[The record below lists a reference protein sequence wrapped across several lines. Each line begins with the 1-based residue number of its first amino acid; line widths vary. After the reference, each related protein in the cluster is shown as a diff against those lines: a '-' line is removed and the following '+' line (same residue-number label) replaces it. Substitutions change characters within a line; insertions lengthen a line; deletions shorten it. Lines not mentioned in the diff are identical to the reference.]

1 MRRTQLPLLLL
12 PLLALAGCGSDAG
25 TSATTSTASSAKP
38 ALATTAADP
47 GEIVLQG
54 ELSPKLHGPIDFDG
68 RYDIRFQQ
76 YDPTNPDVRFGD
88 QTPFVVDLQKRQGVP
103 AVHLFKDAAA
113 RGETSRALHG
123 RYWVDVSFGDFPYVV
138 RFTPVG

>member
-1 MRRTQLPLLLL
+1 MRRWQLLLL
-12 PLLALAGCGSDAG
+12 LLIALAGCGSDAS
-25 TSATTSTASSAKP
+25 TPATTSTASSGKP
-38 ALATTAADP
+38 ALASDTAEP

-54 ELSPKLHGPIDFDG
+54 ELSPKTHGPIDFDG
-68 RYDIRFQQ
+68 RYRIRFQQ

-88 QTPFVVDLQKRQGVP
+88 QTPFVVDLQKRLGVP

-113 RGETSRALHG
+113 AGATSRALHG

-138 RFTPVG
+138 RFTPVDA